1 MSEKVLSKVN
11 NDIFSYDTTGGVF
24 KMSRVMPT
32 EIHHTQA
39 GVGPDG
45 YILTSTGPNG
55 NGWTWTDPSVIETPL
70 QVLNLPVTDPK
81 TYSTG
86 ADGYV
91 LISKGSTD
99 PPLWTNEISIHK
111 VSATNFQCGSRNI
124 VDASAGCSFT
134 ALEIKPST
142 SGATETLLID
152 SNGDITCHGTLSIDS
167 ISEKSS
173 GSGITLNSA
182 VKMTNI
188 QSSTNANKLLYN
200 DTTGEITY
208 QPDSGSGGTE
218 IVGTSLRST
227 LTGNNVNS
235 SLSISLGEQAG
246 NSGQQE
252 KTIAIGNYAAYQNQA
267 LFGIAIGVT
276 AGQSSQNQYA
286 IAFGWGAGT
295 WSQGESCIAIG
306 KAAGNDR
313 QESGAISI
321 GDTAGK
327 SLQGIEAIAIGTLAG
342 ENDQDSFAI
351 AIGPA
356 AGRYNAQG
364 DSAVAIG
371 HNAGN
376 DNQGNYTV
384 ALGTHSA
391 TNNQADG
398 AVSVGDSAGRFDQQ
412 YGGVSVGRFAGHSN
426 QHNSATALG
435 NSSGFSWQKQ
445 QAVAI
450 GHQGGCYNQNEYSV
464 AIGAYTGWNNQS
476 WKATALGVEAGKNN
490 QGSQTVAI
498 GDAAG
503 RDNQGEGS
511 IAIGN
516 AAGLD
521 YQGTN
526 CIAIGRNAGRL
537 NDQGNEAV
545 AIGNSAG
552 YDNQKERN
560 IAIGSYAQSNTQ
572 IGSQSIAIGY
582 KAGQTSQGGECV
594 AIGFD
599 AGNLNQGNS
608 SVAIGYEAGKN
619 NQKFLCTAIGTFSGK
634 SNQNEYGVALGVYA
648 GQTDQGVFCTAVG
661 PAAGQNQQGI
671 HSVAIGHNAGHLALG
686 DWSVAIGPAAG
697 FLNPNGLT
705 NYIVI
710 NAQNTNLDPASSN
723 GFHVKPI
730 NSASNS
736 NKLLY
741 NSDTG
746 EITYQPDSAGS
757 IIALNDL
764 TNEITLG
771 NSSNTLFRIPGLGGS
786 NGNVL
791 TYNNGYIEFGAVAH
805 ANTAAQLQTG
815 RYIGGKYFRG
825 NADINLH
832 ESEVCQDT
840 FFRYA
845 DRIGYAQVGLMS
857 TSNRANVYSNTRAL
871 TFWDTRGWYNFPT
884 FTGTHICFGNFNSTD
899 IGLIVSANGKFINQ
913 DNSLKPSI
921 EESLPI
927 LELSNKNNDKRVFGV
942 INKKEE
948 EERHYRIGSTIFPF
962 TKENN
967 NEYRFIINSL
977 GEGAIWVCNKNG
989 ILENGDYITTSNIIG
1004 YGQKQNDDLL
1014 HNYTVAKITNGCNF
1028 SLTKIIK
1035 QKLKIEVLQ
1044 DNSGNNYNN
1053 ILYTNNN
1060 EFQYEYDL
1068 DESGNIIY
1076 NYEYDTRFLDEN
1088 SNILSGEEEYLSR
1101 LNNGE
1106 NVFIACFVGCT
1117 YHCG

>member
-91 LISKGSTD
+91 LISKGTTD
-99 PPLWTNEISIHK
+99 PPLWTNEISIDK

-124 VDASAGCSFT
+124 VTTSAGCSFT

-142 SGATETLLID
+142 SGATGTFLIN
-152 SNGDITCHGTLSIDS
+152 SNGDTTCHGTLSIDS
-167 ISEKSS
+167 ISEKTLS
-173 GSGITLNSA
+173 SGITLNSA

-188 QSSTNANKLLYN
+188 QYSTNANKLLYN
-200 DTTGEITY
+200 NATGEITY

-227 LTGNNVNS
+227 LPGNNVNNT
-235 SLSISLGEQAG
+235 LSISLGHYAG
-246 NSGQQE
+246 NSGQDE
-252 KTIAIGNYAAYQNQA
+252 KTIAIGNFAAEQNQS
-267 LFGIAIGVT
+267 LFGIAIGAI
-276 AGQSSQNQYA
+276 AGQSSQSQYA
-286 IAFGWGAGT
+286 IALGWAAGG
-295 WSQGESCIAIG
+295 WSQGDSSIAIG
-306 KAAGNDR
+306 KTAANKR
-313 QESGAISI
+313 
-321 GDTAGK
+321 
-327 SLQGIEAIAIGTLAG
+327 QGIEAIAIGTLAG

-412 YGGVSVGRFAGHSN
+412 YGSVSVGRFAGHSN

-435 NSSGFSWQKQ
+435 NYSGFSWQKQ

-552 YDNQKERN
+552 YDNQMERN

-757 IIALNDL
+757 IITLNDL

-771 NSSNTLFRIPGLGGS
+771 NSSNTLFSIPGLAGS

-791 TYNNGYIEFGAVAH
+791 TYNNGYIEFGAIGNAT
-805 ANTAAQLQTG
+805 TATQLQTG

-832 ESEVCQDT
+832 ESEVCPYT

>member
-124 VDASAGCSFT
+124 VTTSAGCSFT

-142 SGATETLLID
+142 SGATGTFLIN
-152 SNGDITCHGTLSIDS
+152 SNGDTTCHGTLSIDS
-167 ISEKSS
+167 ISEKTPS
-173 GSGITLNSA
+173 SGITLNSA

-188 QSSTNANKLLYN
+188 QYSTNANKLLYN

-227 LTGNNVNS
+227 LPGNNVNN
-235 SLSISLGEQAG
+235 SLSISLGHFAG
-246 NSGQQE
+246 NSGQE
-252 KTIAIGNYAAYQNQA
+252 DRTIAIGNFAAQQNQS
-267 LFGIAIGVT
+267 LFGIAIGAI
-276 AGQSSQNQYA
+276 AGQSSQSQYA
-286 IAFGWGAGT
+286 IALGWAAGG
-295 WSQGESCIAIG
+295 WSQGDSSIAIG
-306 KAAGNDR
+306 KTAANQR
-313 QESGAISI
+313 
-321 GDTAGK
+321 
-327 SLQGIEAIAIGTLAG
+327 QGIEAIAIGTLAG

-503 RDNQGEGS
+503 RDNQGAGS
-511 IAIGN
+511 
-516 AAGLD
+516 
-521 YQGTN
+521 
-526 CIAIGRNAGRL
+526 
-537 NDQGNEAV
+537 
-545 AIGNSAG
+545 
-552 YDNQKERN
+552 
-560 IAIGSYAQSNTQ
+560 
-572 IGSQSIAIGY
+572 
-582 KAGQTSQGGECV
+582 
-594 AIGFD
+594 
-599 AGNLNQGNS
+599 
-608 SVAIGYEAGKN
+608 
-619 NQKFLCTAIGTFSGK
+619 TAIGTYSGN
-634 SNQNEYGVALGVYA
+634 SNQSDYGVALGVWA
-648 GQTDQGVFCTAVG
+648 GQTDQGIYCTAVG
-661 PAAGQNQQGI
+661 PAAGQNQQGYA
-671 HSVAIGHNAGHLALG
+671 SVAIGHGAGHLALG
-686 DWSVAIGPAAG
+686 ANSVAIGPAAG
-697 FLNPNGLT
+697 FLNPNSLT

-710 NAQNTNLDPASSN
+710 NAQNTSLDPTSSN

-746 EITYQPDSAGS
+746 EITYQPDSGGTSWVPAPVISGGAGITLPGNNLS
-757 IIALNDL
+757 NYDFRNYTESGGNVIDADGNVIAAIIGGGTSFTSSEGVITSTSNYI
-764 TNEITLG
+764 EITNPLP
-771 NSSNTLFRIPGLGGS
+771 TLGGTGHFS
-786 NGNVL
+786 IEFYTRMNDPTASWHTYFSYRNVATNSYIQIVIKGDDAWLLEMYHNSTLRQATYRPFPVGAWDSTNFHHFVL
-791 TYNNGYIEFGAVAH
+791 TFSGGTTEKLYMDGVEVTKLSNAYDNSIAYDPNESFERLQISGSQSYDSNIE
-805 ANTAAQLQTG
+805 TT
-815 RYIGGKYFRG
+815 KYFRLYNG
-825 NADINLH
+825 VLNNEDITFLYENKENSTSSGTTDITNYALVSNNADGTETKWL
-832 ESEVCQDT
+832 
-840 FFRYA
+840 
-845 DRIGYAQVGLMS
+845 
-857 TSNRANVYSNTRAL
+857 NVTQI
-871 TFWDTRGWYNFPT
+871 P
-884 FTGTHICFGNFNSTD
+884 
-899 IGLIVSANGKFINQ
+899 SA
-913 DNSLKPSI
+913 S
-921 EESLPI
+921 
-927 LELSNKNNDKRVFGV
+927 
-942 INKKEE
+942 
-948 EERHYRIGSTIFPF
+948 
-962 TKENN
+962 
-967 NEYRFIINSL
+967 
-977 GEGAIWVCNKNG
+977 
-989 ILENGDYITTSNIIG
+989 
-1004 YGQKQNDDLL
+1004 
-1014 HNYTVAKITNGCNF
+1014 F
-1028 SLTKIIK
+1028 SLTDTTPAGTGSFPANTIST
-1035 QKLKIEVLQ
+1035 V
-1044 DNSGNNYNN
+1044 NGAFTNVATSGA
-1053 ILYTNNN
+1053 ITNNN
-1060 EFQYEYDL
+1060 NGTFTINVAGTYLINMTVDIVRRPNFY
-1068 DESGNIIY
+1068 NIAQI
-1076 NYEYDTRFLDEN
+1076 
-1088 SNILSGEEEYLSR
+1088 YLSR
-1101 LNNGE
+1101 NRNGTLTRLSLSVIKDVPSDETE
-1106 NVFIACFVGCT
+1106 NSLSICYMGTFLVADNIVMEGWCNQDWEAFGDSSNPSGPSKTHINFVKLM
-1117 YHCG
+1117 